1 MEANLVRDFITVGS
15 RRFDVWR
22 RRLNS
27 VIGEVIRVCQ
37 SQLKGHV
44 SSRL

>member
-1 MEANLVRDFITVGS
+1 VEANLVRDFITVGS

-27 VIGEVIRVCQ
+27 VIGEVISMSESIERACI
-37 SQLKGHV
+37 
-44 SSRL
+44 